1 MNKEEVTEYL
11 KLVGVRLFLFFVFCI
26 AVPVLLIWCT
36 LVIKYTFPNP
46 LKDILAIL
54 FPIAGILTLLTM
66 KDLTKSLKI
75 FSSACLLIMIYY
87 LSISPSLNRNW
98 TEDVAILPE
107 IIIDK
112 KQIHIKNFRNFS
124 YKSKNDFSK
133 TYEDRSYNLEDIE
146 GTDFI
151 ISYWDS
157 HRYIGHTFVSFRFKN
172 QAPLSISVEV
182 RKEKGEKYHPVKGL
196 FKQYE
201 LIYVVGDERDLISLR
216 TNHRAEETFLY
227 PLNLDQ
233 SQSKIFLL
241 SLLKGAQKVR
251 KTPSFYH
258 SLHQNCTTTLVN
270 HINDVPNFKVEVTLD
285 LVLNGL
291 SDYAVYKM
299 EGVPNDLEFA
309 VLKRCCYIS
318 KLARALPLD
327 KSYSIKLRKAVK
339 QKIDF
344 ELNQPQ

>member
-1 MNKEEVTEYL
+1 MNKEKATEYL
-11 KLVGVRLFLFFVFCI
+11 QLVGVRLFLFFVFCI
-26 AVPVLLIWCT
+26 AIPALLIWCT
-36 LVIKYTFPNP
+36 LIIRYTFPNP
-46 LKDILAIL
+46 LKDIFSII

-75 FSSACLLIMIYY
+75 FSSACLLIMLYY

-98 TEDVAILPE
+98 VEDVALLPE
-107 IIIDK
+107 ISIDN

-124 YKSKNDFSK
+124 YTSNKDFSK
-133 TYEDRSYNLEDIE
+133 KYENRSYNLEDIE

-151 ISYWDS
+151 ISYWDN
-157 HRYIGHTFVSFRFKN
+157 HRSIGHTFVSFRFKD
-172 QAPLSISVEV
+172 QAPLCISVEV

-201 LIYVVGDERDLISLR
+201 LIYVIGDERDLISLR

-227 PLNLDQ
+227 PLKLDK
-233 SQSKIFLL
+233 SQSETFLL
-241 SLLKGAQKVR
+241 SLLKGAQKMGV
-251 KTPSFYH
+251 TPAFYH
-258 SLHQNCTTTLVN
+258 SLDQNCTTTLVN
-270 HINDVPNFKVEVTLD
+270 HINDVPSFKVEVTLD
-285 LVLNGL
+285 LVMNGL

-299 EGVPNDLEFA
+299 DGVRNDLEFA

-318 KLARALPLD
+318 KLARVLPLD
-327 KSYSIKLRKAVK
+327 KNYSVKLRKAVK

-344 ELNQPQ
+344 ELNQPH

>member
-1 MNKEEVTEYL
+1 M
-11 KLVGVRLFLFFVFCI
+11 
-26 AVPVLLIWCT
+26 
-36 LVIKYTFPNP
+36 
-46 LKDILAIL
+46 
-54 FPIAGILTLLTM
+54 
-66 KDLTKSLKI
+66 
-75 FSSACLLIMIYY
+75 
-87 LSISPSLNRNW
+87 
-98 TEDVAILPE
+98 
-107 IIIDK
+107 
-112 KQIHIKNFRNFS
+112 
-124 YKSKNDFSK
+124 
-133 TYEDRSYNLEDIE
+133 
-146 GTDFI
+146 
-151 ISYWDS
+151 
-157 HRYIGHTFVSFRFKN
+157 
-172 QAPLSISVEV
+172 
-182 RKEKGEKYHPVKGL
+182 
-196 FKQYE
+196 
-201 LIYVVGDERDLISLR
+201 
-216 TNHRAEETFLY
+216 
-227 PLNLDQ
+227 
-233 SQSKIFLL
+233 
-241 SLLKGAQKVR
+241 R